1 MPSTQDNCPLVSNP
15 NQEDTDADGPDT
27 LGNACDN
34 CPTISNTDQLDSDND
49 GLGDLC
55 DPDADNDGVIN
66 SQDNCPL
73 IANSDQLDR
82 DGDGVGDK
90 CDNCP
95 LHPNSNQKDSDKDLV
110 GDVCDNNYDRFVRA
124 AHLFSGIT
132 KPLSS
137 GIWMA
142 FRIMLTIVRVSDHN
156 HLTQSFNL
164 VL

>member
-1 MPSTQDNCPLVSNP
+1 MSNP

-34 CPTISNTDQLDSDND
+34 CPTMSNTDQLDSDND

-66 SQDNCPL
+66 SLDNCPL

-95 LHPNSNQKDSDKDLV
+95 LHHNSNQKDSDKDLV
-110 GDVCDNNYDRFVRA
+110 GDVCDNNYDRFVENDKRSTVMVEIQRPRWNTRQRRQLPRFA
-124 AHLFSGIT
+124 KIQQLKEF
-132 KPLSS
+132 P
-137 GIWMA
+137 
-142 FRIMLTIVRVSDHN
+142 
-156 HLTQSFNL
+156 
-164 VL
+164 